1 MAEKTLTLFSD
12 NLKNNPQTVP
22 YLLQALDYII
32 HEPRRAVITG
42 DPESSG
48 AQDLITAAHSIYQP
62 NKVILGVAGPVED
75 FAKKLP
81 VGKQSEVY
89 LCTGSA
95 CQEPTVNSTKLKEM
109 LAAKTLP

>member
-1 MAEKTLTLFSD
+1 M
-12 NLKNNPQTVP
+12 
-22 YLLQALDYII
+22 
-32 HEPRRAVITG
+32 
-42 DPESSG
+42 
-48 AQDLITAAHSIYQP
+48 ITAAHSIYQP

-95 CQEPTVNSTKLKEM
+95 CQEPTVSSTKLKEM